1 MKVLAA
7 AVALGGVALVAGG
20 ARDTGP
26 AGYPAE
32 TYRSGPVMH
41 VALGG
46 ARPVGSPHPVLPADL
61 GSAALDEIVER
72 YCTRCHSERRL
83 RGNLSLEGF
92 DITRAAENAETAERM
107 IRKLRA
113 GMMPPPGAR
122 RPADDT
128 LTALAQFLEDVVDEA
143 AAARPHAGTRPFQR
157 LNRAEYARV
166 VHDLLGLTV
175 DSEDWLPPDRIS
187 DGFDNIAEAQTLTA
201 TLMDAYLAAASE
213 IARRAIGDRD
223 AATASITYSN
233 PASVSQH
240 EWERAE
246 GAPFGTR
253 GGVSVLHAFPADGEY
268 VFSMSFMS
276 GWGERFH
283 DIDISVDGERVA
295 LVRYGGDIDFQG
307 RKGFPV
313 QTEPVSVRAGE
324 HRLSAAFIRKMDGP
338 YEDLIRP
345 NDWSLTGTETSY
357 GTTSLPHI
365 MSLTVE
371 GPYNTTGVSE
381 FDARRRVFSCRPT
394 SAAEELPCAREIVSR
409 LAAGAYGRDP
419 EGGEVDDLLVFYELG
434 AEDGGFEAG
443 VRTALEAILASPH
456 FLFRMEREPAQVAP
470 GEVYPLAGEDLAARL
485 SFFLWGTGPDPELV
499 TAAREGALTDPR
511 ELEAQARRLLADP
524 RSEALATRFASLWL
538 RLQDVEKVSP
548 DAFRFPNYS
557 RQFAQAMRRE
567 TELFFHNL
575 VREDRSLLELYG
587 ADYTFVNERL
597 ARHYGIDGVRGEAFR
612 RVSYPDDR
620 RRGVLGHGS
629 MLVQTSLGNRTS
641 PVLRGLWVMEVL
653 LGTPPPPPPPGI
665 PDLEETASARDGKAL
680 TTRERLEAH
689 REDPDCSSCHDLMDP
704 IGLALDN
711 FDVTGKWRIREE
723 GTPLDTRGTYYDG
736 TDIENASDLSRV
748 LLKRPIP
755 LVRQFTESL
764 MAFALGRGIEY
775 RDQPTIRAIT
785 RQGERDDYRM
795 SSFVIGVVMSDAF
808 RMKQALAADDGAGAA
823 DRDSMQ

>member
-7 AVALGGVALVAGG
+7 AVALGGLALVAGG

-26 AGYPAE
+26 AGYHAE
-32 TYRSGPVMH
+32 TYRAGPVMH

>member
-223 AATASITYSN
+223 AATASVTYSN

-240 EWERAE
+240 EWERVE

-620 RRGVLGHGS
+620 RRGVLSHGS
-629 MLVQTSLGNRTS
+629 ILVQTSLGNRTS

>member
-223 AATASITYSN
+223 AATASVTYSN

>member
-92 DITRAAENAETAERM
+92 DITRAAETAETAERM

-175 DSEDWLPPDRIS
+175 DPEDWLPPDRIS

-240 EWERAE
+240 EWERVE

-394 SAAEELPCAREIVSR
+394 SAVEELPCAGEIVSR
-409 LAAGAYGRDP
+409 LAAEAYGRDP

-511 ELEAQARRLLADP
+511 ELEAQTRRLLADP

-620 RRGVLGHGS
+620 RRGVLSHGS
-629 MLVQTSLGNRTS
+629 ILVQTSLGNRTS

-689 REDPDCSSCHDLMDP
+689 RDDPDCSSCHNLMDP

>member
-175 DSEDWLPPDRIS
+175 DPEDWLPPDRIS

-240 EWERAE
+240 EWERVE

-371 GPYNTTGVSE
+371 GPHNTTGVSE

>member
-32 TYRSGPVMH
+32 TYRAGPVMH

-175 DSEDWLPPDRIS
+175 DPEDWLPPDRIS

-240 EWERAE
+240 EWERVE

>member
-7 AVALGGVALVAGG
+7 AVALGGLALVAGG

-26 AGYPAE
+26 AGYHAE

-175 DSEDWLPPDRIS
+175 DPEDWLPPDRIS

-223 AATASITYSN
+223 AATASVTYSN

-240 EWERAE
+240 EWERVE

-283 DIDISVDGERVA
+283 DIDISVDGEREA

-394 SAAEELPCAREIVSR
+394 SAVEELPCAGEIVSR
-409 LAAGAYGRDP
+409 LAAEAYGRDP

-511 ELEAQARRLLADP
+511 ELEAQVRRLLADP

-538 RLQDVEKVSP
+538 RLQDVDKVSP

-785 RQGERDDYRM
+785 RQAERDDYRM

>member
-46 ARPVGSPHPVLPADL
+46 ARPGGSPHPVLPADL

-511 ELEAQARRLLADP
+511 ELEAQVRRLLADP

-689 REDPDCSSCHDLMDP
+689 RDDPDCSSCHDLMDP

>member
-7 AVALGGVALVAGG
+7 AVALGGLALVAGG

-26 AGYPAE
+26 AGYHAE
-32 TYRSGPVMH
+32 TYRAGPVMH

-175 DSEDWLPPDRIS
+175 DPEDWLPPDRIS

-240 EWERAE
+240 EWERVE

-394 SAAEELPCAREIVSR
+394 SAVEELPCAGEIVSR
-409 LAAGAYGRDP
+409 LAAEAYGRDP

-511 ELEAQARRLLADP
+511 ELEAQVRRLLADP

>member
-1 MKVLAA
+1 MKVLAT
-7 AVALGGVALVAGG
+7 AVALGGLALVAGG

-26 AGYPAE
+26 AGYHAE

-61 GSAALDEIVER
+61 GSAPLDEIVER

-175 DSEDWLPPDRIS
+175 DPEDWLPPDRIS

-223 AATASITYSN
+223 AATASVTYSN

-240 EWERAE
+240 EWERVE

-620 RRGVLGHGS
+620 RRGVLSHGS
-629 MLVQTSLGNRTS
+629 ILVQTSLGNRTS

-689 REDPDCSSCHDLMDP
+689 RDDPDCSSCHDLMDP

-785 RQGERDDYRM
+785 RQAERDDHRM
-795 SSFVIGVVMSDAF
+795 SSFVVGVVMSDAF

>member
-7 AVALGGVALVAGG
+7 AVALGGLALVAGG

-26 AGYPAE
+26 AGYHAE
-32 TYRSGPVMH
+32 TYRAGPVMH

-175 DSEDWLPPDRIS
+175 DPEDWLPPDRIS

-223 AATASITYSN
+223 AATASVTYSN

-240 EWERAE
+240 EWERVE

-283 DIDISVDGERVA
+283 DIDISVDGEREA

-394 SAAEELPCAREIVSR
+394 SAVEELPCAGEIVSR
-409 LAAGAYGRDP
+409 LAAEAYGRDP

-511 ELEAQARRLLADP
+511 ELEAQVRRLLADP

-538 RLQDVEKVSP
+538 RLQDVDKVSP

-785 RQGERDDYRM
+785 RQAERDDYRM

>member
-1 MKVLAA
+1 MKVLAT
-7 AVALGGVALVAGG
+7 AVALGGLALVAGG

-26 AGYPAE
+26 AGYHAE

-61 GSAALDEIVER
+61 GSAPLDEIVER

-175 DSEDWLPPDRIS
+175 DPEDWLPPDRIS

-240 EWERAE
+240 EWERVE

-283 DIDISVDGERVA
+283 DIDISVDGEREA

-511 ELEAQARRLLADP
+511 ELEAQVRRLLADP